1 MSIQFLKKSTLEK
14 LYLDIKLNIDRYKT
28 GNFDDLITSDSCLVS
43 DKLNLDYEALQLIK
57 GDDKNDAKNAQI
69 IDKAFQGLSPHVARD
84 NRLWTYLT
92 HTHLLKYTRERYPLP
107 GEEKGEDRLINHI
120 INHYFT
126 NSPRGFERDN
136 AASRLWW
143 ATFMCKRA
151 EHLDL
156 EKSLKAIFLYQDPIV
171 QLLGRPTS
179 AISTNVF
186 NSILEKMIDSMQGDQ
201 SFLKDRYSYNRPFM
215 SELSNLGGHKLLDA
229 LSPEESIDVLDT
241 IDVKVLSKETKDTV
255 DPEIQAE
262 VVNVKSEDQ
271 DDIEVIPKE
280 VATLRDKLVDFDKD
294 IISKKFPNTDENEK
308 ILSPV
313 MLMFWLAYLPRNH
326 EEFLSKFRESDRL
339 GIAENERIFID
350 DICQIIDEHF

>member
-255 DPEIQAE
+255 DPE
-262 VVNVKSEDQ
+262 
-271 DDIEVIPKE
+271 
-280 VATLRDKLVDFDKD
+280 
-294 IISKKFPNTDENEK
+294 
-308 ILSPV
+308 
-313 MLMFWLAYLPRNH
+313 
-326 EEFLSKFRESDRL
+326 
-339 GIAENERIFID
+339 
-350 DICQIIDEHF
+350 